1 MKQDVEIYKSVDW
14 ALTHDHDE
22 GLIDVLKALNEFSRE
37 PGINLQDV
45 LEQLEIAIEQIECYV
60 PERKELHLI
69 TDLCKSFE
77 S

>member
-1 MKQDVEIYKSVDW
+1 MKQDVKIFKAVDW
-14 ALTHDHDE
+14 ALKHDQDA
-22 GLIDVLKALNEFSRE
+22 GLIDVLKSLNEFSRE
-37 PGINLQDV
+37 PGVTLLDV
-45 LEQLEIAIEQIECYV
+45 WEQLTISIEQIECYV